1 MNAFTLCCHQVKDI
15 QIWNPLN
22 PNKGLSKSVL
32 ARRAFEKILY
42 LFEACMSCSFGKQPL
57 GANGKRG
64 TDCLVLEYSEMIVV
78 RALNALLTRAK

>member
-1 MNAFTLCCHQVKDI
+1 MNAFTLRCHYVKDI
-15 QIWNPLN
+15 QRWNPLN

-78 RALNALLTRAK
+78 RALNALVTRAK